1 MKREDH
7 VFMSAVPRSATFY
20 GTYLAILNRLLHRI
34 ALRNIRKG
42 APPLAIFAFDHI
54 SQQITLNG
62 KYERQELETF
72 FAWAEYR
79 GYNFLKDT
87 AIDVG
92 ANIGN
97 HALFFSDYF
106 RKIICFEA
114 NPRTSTI
121 LSLNS
126 MLKSNI
132 EVHNIGLSD
141 YIGSAS
147 LYSLPINIGGATILG
162 VDGKH
167 PVGAELIDI
176 KLNKL
181 DDVVDDNQ
189 IGLIKIDVEGHELA
203 VIKGGRNIIFNQ
215 KPLIL
220 FEHIVSDSSSDSGVV
235 QLLQEYGYSNFF
247 AIKKSPDSQF
257 SNRYLRFFSN
267 FVTRIIQGEKNKV
280 IKVNDFK
287 RTYTFLIATP

>member
-1 MKREDH
+1 
-7 VFMSAVPRSATFY
+7 
-20 GTYLAILNRLLHRI
+20 
-34 ALRNIRKG
+34 
-42 APPLAIFAFDHI
+42 
-54 SQQITLNG
+54 
-62 KYERQELETF
+62 
-72 FAWAEYR
+72 
-79 GYNFLKDT
+79 
-87 AIDVG
+87 
-92 ANIGN
+92 
-97 HALFFSDYF
+97 
-106 RKIICFEA
+106 
-114 NPRTSTI
+114 
-121 LSLNS
+121 
-126 MLKSNI
+126 
-132 EVHNIGLSD
+132 
-141 YIGSAS
+141 